1 MLRHDSWYMVTNVS
15 KVGIVFIVRLA
26 QAVGLLDTEDE
37 GITVL
42 QNVGNTYLT
51 VHTA

>member
-1 MLRHDSWYMVTNVS
+1 MVTNVS
-15 KVGIVFIVRLA
+15 KGCIVFIVRVK
-26 QAVGLLDTEDE
+26 QAVGLLDTDE

-42 QNVGNTYLT
+42 QNVGDAYLT

>member
-1 MLRHDSWYMVTNVS
+1 MVTNVP
-15 KVGIVFIVRLA
+15 KGCIVFIVRVK